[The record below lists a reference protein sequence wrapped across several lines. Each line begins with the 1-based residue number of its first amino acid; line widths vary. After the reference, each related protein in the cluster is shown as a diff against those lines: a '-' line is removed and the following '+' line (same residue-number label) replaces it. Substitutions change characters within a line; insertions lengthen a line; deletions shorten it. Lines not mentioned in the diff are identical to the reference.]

1 MGNVI
6 NTNVKAL
13 MASNALNKNGRVQ
26 QNVME
31 SLSTGKSI
39 NRASDNAAGLSIR
52 ETMTAQ
58 INGLNAAVKNAND
71 SISMLQTA
79 DGALNETSTM
89 LQRMREMAVLSVN
102 DTYSTAQKT
111 AMATEFNQL
120 SSEIDRIA
128 TQTQW
133 NGMAIL
139 NGSGGLYSGVAA
151 GSTGVFAFQVGANNG
166 QVVTLSILNMAITSQ
181 VGATSNLTPVG
192 TTLGALSGATIAT
205 AAGAATAI
213 TSLDSALTVLNSQRS
228 TIGAMVNRLTHAVDN
243 LTNVAQN
250 ATDSRSKV
258 EDTDYAAATSEL
270 ARTQII
276 AQAATAILAQAN
288 QQPQSVLSLLK

>member
-79 DGALNETSTM
+79 DGALNETSSM
-89 LQRMREMAVLSVN
+89 LQRMRELAVLSVN
-102 DTYSTAQKT
+102 DTYSTTQKT
-111 AMATEFNQL
+111 AMSTEFNQL
-120 SSEIDRIA
+120 SSEIDRIS

-139 NGSGGLYSGVAA
+139 NGSGGLYSGNASS
-151 GSTGVFAFQVGANNG
+151 GQFTFQVGANTTQTISMTIGNVG
-166 QVVTLSILNMAITSQ
+166 ITS
-181 VGATSNLTPVG
+181 GSARLTV
-192 TTLGALSGATIAT
+192 LSDVSAATIAT
-205 AAGAATAI
+205 AAGATTAI
-213 TSLDSALTVLNSQRS
+213 SNLDLALTALNSQRS
-228 TIGAMVNRLTHAVDN
+228 TIGAMVNRLEHAVDN

-250 ATDSRSKV
+250 TSDSRSKV

>member
-26 QNVME
+26 QDVME

-58 INGLNAAVKNAND
+58 INGLGAAVKNASD
-71 SISMLQTA
+71 AVSELQTA
-79 DGALNETSTM
+79 DSALNEVSAM
-89 LQRMREMAVLSVN
+89 FQRMRELAVLSVN
-102 DTYSTAQKT
+102 DTYSTTQKT
-111 AMATEFNQL
+111 AMSTEFTQL
-120 SSEIDRIA
+120 GTEITRISA
-128 TQTQW
+128 QTQW
-133 NGMAIL
+133 NGMTVLAG
-139 NGSGGLYSGVAA
+139 NGGLPGGTATSVY
-151 GSTGVFAFQVGANNG
+151 TFQVGANTT
-166 QVVTLSILNMAITSQ
+166 QTLTVTIPTMALTAFSATGDTIT
-181 VGATSNLTPVG
+181 
-192 TTLGALSGATIAT
+192 T
-205 AAGAATAI
+205 AAGATSAI
-213 TSLDSALTVLNSQRS
+213 ADLDGSISLLNGYRS
-228 TIGAMVNRLTHAVDN
+228 TIGGTINRLEHAIDN
-243 LTNVAQN
+243 LTNVQQN

>member
-6 NTNVKAL
+6 NTTVKAL

-31 SLSTGKSI
+31 RLSTGKSI

-79 DGALNETSTM
+79 DGALNETSSM

-102 DTYSTAQKT
+102 DTYSSAQKT

-128 TQTQW
+128 GQTQW

-139 NGSGGLYSGVAA
+139 NGSGGLYSGNAA
-151 GSTGVFAFQVGANNG
+151 SNGQFTFQVGANNA
-166 QVVTLSILNMAITSQ
+166 QTVSVVILNMAIKA
-181 VGATSNLTPVG
+181 ATVNETPVA

-213 TSLDSALTVLNSQRS
+213 TSLDSALTILNSQRS

>member
-52 ETMTAQ
+52 ETMTSQ

-79 DGALNETSTM
+79 DGSLNETSSM
-89 LQRMREMAVLSVN
+89 LQRMRELAVLSVN
-102 DTYSTAQKT
+102 DTYSSTQKT
-111 AMATEFNQL
+111 AMSTEFNQL

-139 NGSGGLYSGVAA
+139 NGSGGLYSGV
-151 GSTGVFAFQVGANNG
+151 GSSGQFTFQVGANTT
-166 QVVTLSILNMAITSQ
+166 QTISVTIGNVAILSTASPALGGTMFSAIS
-181 VGATSNLTPVG
+181 A
-192 TTLGALSGATIAT
+192 ATIAT
-205 AAGAATAI
+205 AAGATTAI
-213 TSLDSALTVLNSQRS
+213 SNLDLALTALNSQRS

-250 ATDSRSKV
+250 AADSRSKV

>member
-79 DGALNETSTM
+79 DGALNETSSM
-89 LQRMREMAVLSVN
+89 LQRMRELAVLSVN
-102 DTYSTAQKT
+102 DTYSTTQKT
-111 AMATEFNQL
+111 AMSTEFNQL
-120 SSEIDRIA
+120 SSEIDRIS

-139 NGSGGLYSGVAA
+139 NGSGGLYSGN
-151 GSTGVFAFQVGANNG
+151 GSTGQLTFQVGANTTQTISMTIGNMG
-166 QVVTLSILNMAITSQ
+166 VTSALA
-181 VGATSNLTPVG
+181 GALGG
-192 TTLGALSGATIAT
+192 TTFSAISAATIAT
-205 AAGAATAI
+205 AAGATTAI
-213 TSLDSALTVLNSQRS
+213 SNLDLALTALNSQRS
-228 TIGAMVNRLTHAVDN
+228 TIGAMVNRLEHAVDN

-250 ATDSRSKV
+250 TADSRSKV

>member
-58 INGLNAAVKNAND
+58 INGLGAAIKNAND
-71 SISMLQTA
+71 GVSQLQTA
-79 DGALNETSTM
+79 DGALNEVSSM
-89 LQRMREMAVLSVN
+89 FQRMRELAVLSVN
-102 DTYSTAQKT
+102 DTYSSTQKT
-111 AMATEFNQL
+111 AMSTEFNQL
-120 SSEIDRIA
+120 SVEITRISE
-128 TQTQW
+128 QTQW
-133 NGMAIL
+133 NGML
-139 NGSGGLYSGVAA
+139 VLA
-151 GSTGVFAFQVGANNG
+151 GDGAVSANATSTYTFQVGANTAQTVAVTIPVMSIG
-166 QVVTLSILNMAITSQ
+166 QFSVTGGTIATA
-181 VGATSNLTPVG
+181 VGATS
-192 TTLGALSGATIAT
+192 AIAD
-205 AAGAATAI
+205 
-213 TSLDSALTVLNSQRS
+213 LDGSISELNGYRS
-228 TIGAMVNRLTHAVDN
+228 TIGATINRLEHAIDN
-243 LTNVAQN
+243 LTNVQQN
-250 ATDSRSKV
+250 ASDSRSKV
-258 EDTDYAAATSEL
+258 EDTDYASATSEL

>member
-71 SISMLQTA
+71 SISMLQIA
-79 DGALNETSTM
+79 DGALNETSSM
-89 LQRMREMAVLSVN
+89 LQRMRELAVLSVN
-102 DTYSTAQKT
+102 DTYSSTQKT

-120 SSEIDRIA
+120 SSEIDRIS

-139 NGSGGLYSGVAA
+139 NGSGGLYSGN
-151 GSTGVFAFQVGANNG
+151 GSTGAITFQVGANTT
-166 QVVTLSILNMAITSQ
+166 QTISVTIGNVAITS
-181 VGATSNLTPVG
+181 ATIVG
-192 TTLGALSGATIAT
+192 TLGGLSGASVAT
-205 AAGAATAI
+205 AAGATLAI
-213 TSLDSALTVLNSQRS
+213 ASLDTALTTLNTQRS
-228 TIGAMVNRLTHAVDN
+228 TIGAMVNRLEHAVDN

-250 ATDSRSKV
+250 ASDSRSKV